1 MKFNSIV
8 AALNFA
14 TGIQGWTKYDQKIGL
29 PITIVGLYEA
39 VSEFTQTN
47 LSFEFNKAYTPFH
60 LLANVHE
67 SCTRMNDN
75 TVIYCN
81 NEACAYWTDC
91 AGTIKRGRK
100 CSLSLGLHQS

>member
-8 AALNFA
+8 AALTFA

-29 PITIVGLYEA
+29 PITIVGLHEA
-39 VSEFTQTN
+39 VT
-47 LSFEFNKAYTPFH
+47 
-60 LLANVHE
+60 NVHE

-91 AGTIKRGRK
+91 AGTIKRGRCK
-100 CSLSLGLHQS
+100 LTNQNPSTASCV